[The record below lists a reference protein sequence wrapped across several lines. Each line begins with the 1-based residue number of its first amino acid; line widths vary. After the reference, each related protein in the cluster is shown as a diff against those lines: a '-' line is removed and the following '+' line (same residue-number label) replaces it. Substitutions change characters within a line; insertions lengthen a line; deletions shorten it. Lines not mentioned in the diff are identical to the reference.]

1 MSESFYERLGV
12 SPSASAEQ
20 IRRAYL
26 KLARIHH
33 PDFHTDAVARQA
45 NEREMQSINEAWAV
59 LGDPDRRR
67 AHDEMMRL
75 TIVDSTSGT
84 TPTPGRYDFVPYDNG
99 DDEIDFRL
107 IDDVGVEGT
116 HVERSLQMAPVLC
129 LLGGIIGVVLGIIVN
144 LPFLIAVGIVG
155 LVLAGLG
162 FLAAPFVALSRSLRA
177 ERER

>member
-12 SPSASAEQ
+12 SSSASAEQ

-26 KLARIHH
+26 QLARIHH

-45 NEREMQSINEAWAV
+45 NEREMQAINAAWAV
-59 LGDPDRRR
+59 LGDPERRR

-75 TIVDSTSGT
+75 TSANSGSVDA
-84 TPTPGRYDFVPYDNG
+84 PTPGRYDFVSYDDG

-116 HVERSLQMAPVLC
+116 HVERSLQMAPILC

-155 LVLAGLG
+155 LVLAALG

-177 ERER
+177 EREH

>member
-12 SPSASAEQ
+12 LPSATPDQ

-26 KLARIHH
+26 QLARVHH
-33 PDFHTDAVARQA
+33 PDFHTDEVARQA

-59 LGDPDRRR
+59 LGDPERRR
-67 AHDEMMRL
+67 AHDEIMRL
-75 TIVDSTSGT
+75 TIDDSASVGVT
-84 TPTPGRYDFVPYDNG
+84 TPGRYDFVPYDDG

-107 IDDVGVEGT
+107 LDDVGVEGT
-116 HVERSLQMAPVLC
+116 HVERSLQMAPILC
-129 LLGGIIGVVLGIIVN
+129 LLGGIVGVVLGVIVN

-155 LVLAGLG
+155 LVLAALG

-177 ERER
+177 EREQ

>member
-1 MSESFYERLGV
+1 
-12 SPSASAEQ
+12 
-20 IRRAYL
+20 
-26 KLARIHH
+26 
-33 PDFHTDAVARQA
+33 
-45 NEREMQSINEAWAV
+45 
-59 LGDPDRRR
+59 
-67 AHDEMMRL
+67 MMRL
-75 TIVDSTSGT
+75 TIDDSASVGV
-84 TPTPGRYDFVPYDNG
+84 PTPGRYDFVPYDDG